1 MTPAGPY
8 IGLDTRI
15 VKEGTVTTATLTDVD
30 VRVRDAV
37 MRQLEWDPEVDASA
51 VGVAATRGTV
61 MLSGFIDTYSG
72 KLAAERAAKRV
83 HGVRAVANDIEVRL
97 RLERTDADIAQDAAR
112 ALELRSMI
120 PDAVQAVVH
129 EGHITL
135 TGKVEWLYQKETAE
149 RAVRY
154 IRGARGVFNHITV
167 APRAAVRD
175 VRHRIVKALHQ
186 NADVDARHIT
196 VTVSGDTA
204 TLTGTVG
211 TWLQRE
217 SAERAA
223 TYAPGIAHVDN
234 LITVQSFH
242 DSKMDDWDDV
252 C

>member
-1 MTPAGPY
+1 M
-8 IGLDTRI
+8 
-15 VKEGTVTTATLTDVD
+15 TTASLTEAD

-61 MLSGFIDTYSG
+61 TLSGFIDTYSG

-83 HGVRAVANDIEVRL
+83 HGVRAVANDIAVRL
-97 RLERTDADIAQDAAR
+97 RLERTDADIAQDATR
-112 ALELRSMI
+112 ALELRNAV
-120 PDAVQAVVH
+120 PETVQAVVH
-129 EGHITL
+129 RGRVTL
-135 TGKVEWLYQKETAE
+135 TGHVEWLYQKEIAE
-149 RAVRY
+149 KAVRH
-154 IRGARGVFNHITV
+154 IRGVTGVMNHITV
-167 APRAAVRD
+167 APKAVTRD
-175 VRHRIVKALHQ
+175 VRHRIVKTLHQ

-196 VTVSGDTA
+196 VTVSGNTA

-223 TYAPGIAHVDN
+223 ANAPGIAHVDN
-234 LITVQSFH
+234 RIMVQSFH
-242 DSKMDDWDDV
+242 DSKIDEWDEM

>member
-1 MTPAGPY
+1 
-8 IGLDTRI
+8 
-15 VKEGTVTTATLTDVD
+15 
-30 VRVRDAV
+30 

-51 VGVAATRGTV
+51 VGVVAKRGTV
-61 MLSGFIDTYSG
+61 TLSGFIDTYSG

-120 PDAVQAVVH
+120 PETVQAAVH
-129 EGHITL
+129 KGHLTL
-135 TGKVEWLYQKETAE
+135 TGRVDWLYQKESAE
-149 RAVRY
+149 RAVRH
-154 IRGARGVFNHITV
+154 IRGVRAVLNYISV
-167 APRAAVRD
+167 APNAVPRD

-211 TWLQRE
+211 TWLQRD

-223 TYAPGIAHVDN
+223 ANAPGIAHVDN
-234 LITVQSFH
+234 QITVQSFH
-242 DSKMDDWDDV
+242 DSKMDEWDDI